1 MAALME
7 LYTQPLLNA
16 DVYANLVAMGA
27 QSEQSEQSDHDTH
40 QHRDTRSEGPS
51 S

>member
-7 LYTQPLLNA
+7 QYTQPLLNA

-27 QSEQSEQSDHDTH
+27 QPEQANHDTQ